1 MHRIQCT
8 SVLFRVRINS
18 DKSAEKRCPTEEKV
32 PAPLRVF
39 AGLVLTKQR
48 AVPRKVSGGLSAS
61 GLLLWGFPLAGLT
74 ALGLPTN
81 VSDALRHLKG

>member
-61 GLLLWGFPLAGLT
+61 GLGSLLLWGFPLAGLIT
-74 ALGLPTN
+74 FDSPLM
-81 VSDALRHLKG
+81 